1 MLNRESF
8 KMFNEISASKELKS
22 KIIKQTIKKDEEKFV
37 LKKEI
42 PRYAFILII
51 VFSIALIGCGGVLA
65 SDLIQKYILK
75 TNTEDNYIIN
85 QYLEITNPV
94 DIKNYTDDPCENTKK
109 LRELEKKLGIKFVFE
124 TDKYNTDIGK
134 CEVKY
139 NSAGKIESID
149 ITVRGFFDF
158 ADYNSQIDANFKE
171 NITSEKYWKR
181 NNDLKILDLYI
192 TFMTK
197 EASEETKNK
206 YANFEVE
213 NRRIDTEITEF
224 YLSNINTYG
233 FFLPSPN
240 KRLDFSRSIYFVYDN
255 ILYVFFTNKPLQA
268 EEVVELLKT
277 F

>member
-8 KMFNEISASKELKS
+8 KMFNEISASKELKN

-94 DIKNYTDDPCENTKK
+94 DIKNYTDDPCENTKN

-171 NITSEKYWKR
+171 NITSEKYWER
-181 NNDLKILDLYI
+181 NNDLKILDVYI

-197 EASEETKNK
+197 EASDETKNK

>member
-8 KMFNEISASKELKS
+8 KMFNEISASKELKN

-158 ADYNSQIDANFKE
+158 ADYNFQIDANFKE
-171 NITSEKYWKR
+171 NITSEKYWER

-268 EEVVELLKT
+268 EEVVELLET

>member
-1 MLNRESF
+1 
-8 KMFNEISASKELKS
+8 MFNEISASKELKN

-94 DIKNYTDDPCENTKK
+94 DIKNYTDDPCENTKN

-255 ILYVFFTNKPLQA
+255 ILYAFFTNKPLQA

>member
-268 EEVVELLKT
+268 EEVIELLKT

>member
-8 KMFNEISASKELKS
+8 KMFNEISASKELKN

-85 QYLEITNPV
+85 QYLEITKPV
-94 DIKNYTDDPCENTKK
+94 DIKNYTDDPCENARN

-171 NITSEKYWKR
+171 NITSEKYWER

>member
-75 TNTEDNYIIN
+75 THTEDNYIIN

>member
-171 NITSEKYWKR
+171 NITSEKYWER

-224 YLSNINTYG
+224 YLSKINTYG

-255 ILYVFFTNKPLQA
+255 ILYAFFTNKPLQA

>member
-1 MLNRESF
+1 MLKRESF
-8 KMFNEISASKELKS
+8 KMFNEISASKELKN

-94 DIKNYTDDPCENTKK
+94 DIKNYTDDPCENTKN

>member
-8 KMFNEISASKELKS
+8 KMFNEISASKELKN

-109 LRELEKKLGIKFVFE
+109 LSELEKKLGIKFVFE

-171 NITSEKYWKR
+171 NITSEKYWER

-255 ILYVFFTNKPLQA
+255 ILYAFFTNKPLQA